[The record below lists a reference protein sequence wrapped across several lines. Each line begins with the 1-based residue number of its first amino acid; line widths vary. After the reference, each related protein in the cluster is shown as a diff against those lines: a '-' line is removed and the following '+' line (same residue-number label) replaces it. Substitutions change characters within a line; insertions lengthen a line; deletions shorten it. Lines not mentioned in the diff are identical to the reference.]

1 MGPKRVE
8 LFAAIR
14 FDWQRNQMS
23 VRALSRKYDVHRR
36 TVRQAIGSPVP
47 PARKTPQR
55 RTVVLDG
62 VRGLIDGMLRE
73 DLEAPRKQRHTA
85 QRVFERLCDE
95 HDARVSYSYVAKYVQ
110 RRRAEILAEDRARPA
125 GLAGFV
131 PQAREPGAEAQ
142 VDFGEVTV
150 RLAGELSRCFMF
162 AFRLSYSGRACHRV
176 YASQAQEAFLEGHVA
191 AFGVMG
197 GLPYAQVR
205 YDNLSPAVAK
215 VLTGR
220 NRTETARWLSFRA
233 HYGFEAFYCVPGQE
247 SVLNLLCKG
256 VT

>member
-1 MGPKRVE
+1 V
-8 LFAAIR
+8 AA
-14 FDWQRNQMS
+14 WS
-23 VRALSRKYDVHRR
+23 LSSASGH
-36 TVRQAIGSPVP
+36 AW
-47 PARKTPQR
+47 
-55 RTVVLDG
+55 
-62 VRGLIDGMLRE
+62 RE

-95 HDARVSYSYVAKYVQ
+95 HDARVSYSYVAKYVHQ
-110 RRRAEILAEDRARPA
+110 RRAEIEAERRAGDA
-125 GLAGFV
+125 GGLDGFV

-150 RLAGELSRCFMF
+150 RLDGELSRCFMF
-162 AFRLSYSGRACHRV
+162 AFRLSYSGKACHRV

-191 AFGVMG
+191 ALGVLG

-205 YDNLSPAVAK
+205 YDNLSPAVAR

-233 HYGFEAFYCVPGQE
+233 HYGFEAFTASPARRAPMRRAASLAELNALRALGDQAYAPVPAGR
-247 SVLNLLCKG
+247 
-256 VT
+256 